1 MIPMG
6 NVSGVIAGRLAP
18 DPEPLIRWDWLAHH
32 TDDIAERLV
41 QHLVLTSVAM
51 TAGTIVA
58 AFLTA
63 IAIKWRSTIGPV
75 TLLTTILYTIPSVA
89 LFAALIPMFGT
100 GMTVPAI
107 ALTTYSLVV
116 LTPFFID
123 VFRTLDQPTIA
134 AANAMGMTRTQR
146 FRLVELPLAM
156 PGIISALRV
165 AAVTVI
171 GLVTVGGL
179 FGLGGFGNLIDD
191 GLTRDFP
198 TPIVIGVVGSV
209 ALALVVDGGLWAI
222 GRLTIPWNR
231 PAKAVSGG

>member
-1 MIPMG
+1 MPELLFK
-6 NVSGVIAGRLAP
+6 NVSGAN
-18 DPEPLIRWDWLAHH
+18 
-32 TDDIAERLV
+32 
-41 QHLVLTSVAM
+41 VLSDRDKK
-51 TAGTIVA
+51 I
-58 AFLTA
+58 
-63 IAIKWRSTIGPV
+63 I
-75 TLLTTILYTIPSVA
+75 
-89 LFAALIPMFGT
+89 AALLP
-100 GMTVPAI
+100 
-107 ALTTYSLVV
+107 LVV
-116 LTPFFID
+116 GRNGLID
-123 VFRTLDQPTIA
+123 NNEGCQEDSHTLVAIRDHPIA
-134 AANAMGMTRTQR
+134 ASAMGMTRTQR

-209 ALALVVDGGLWAI
+209 ALALVVDGGLWTI